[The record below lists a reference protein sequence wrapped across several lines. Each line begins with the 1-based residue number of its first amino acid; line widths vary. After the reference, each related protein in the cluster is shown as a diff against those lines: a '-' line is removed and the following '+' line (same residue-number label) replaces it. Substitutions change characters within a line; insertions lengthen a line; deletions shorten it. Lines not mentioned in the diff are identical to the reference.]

1 MKINSKLKKLNILNI
16 KKVIEYLLYFL
27 VFSLPL
33 QTRYIVSAWTK
44 DGFSLEFSAMSF
56 YFSDLLIIILVLLTL
71 SVYFKTIS
79 LQIKNRL
86 WYFLGAFEIFIITS
100 IIVSYNYK
108 LSLFHYFWF
117 VIFALLIWVLITVKY
132 NKLNL
137 LLWFLAGSLFQG
149 FLGIFQFIS
158 QTSFSNKYLGMA
170 SHGAFNLGQAVIET
184 ASGRW
189 LRAYGSLDHPN
200 IFGALMAISLLVS
213 LYLLLAQ
220 NKKIINYKKLRFS
233 LYFWISSLVSFMA
246 LFLSFSRLAIGAGF
260 IGTLIIVLYYLFYKK
275 NYRQVI
281 KVSLTLVLL
290 SVILISIYS
299 QLFFSRLDTSN
310 RLEAKSINERQEQ
323 IVEAKTIIK
332 DNLYFGVGV
341 GNYSLVLKD
350 YYPDKDI
357 YELQPV
363 HNSFLL
369 LMAEIGIF
377 GFMAFLVFFIYLFV
391 IAYSRKQVLYISLW
405 LVLLIIMLAEHWL
418 ISLHFGWLLMALI
431 SGLILKPINANDSI
445 KKIRT

>member
-33 QTRYIVSAWTK
+33 QTRYIISAWTK
-44 DGFSLEFSAMSF
+44 DGFSLEFSTISF
-56 YFSDLLIIILVLLTL
+56 YFTDLLIIILVLLTL

-79 LQIKNRL
+79 SQIKNRL
-86 WYFLGAFEIFIITS
+86 WYFLGAFEIFIISS
-100 IIVSYNYK
+100 IIFSYNYK